1 MEKLCLCCEEKIEG
15 RRDKKF
21 CGDACRNEFHNAQNA
36 PYNSLVRNTNRRLK
50 KNYRILAQVTLV
62 GGKGRITKATLIQ
75 KGFFFDLFTSMYK
88 TQKGNDYYF
97 IYDFGYL
104 KIAPDLFVV
113 VQKFK

>member
-1 MEKLCLCCEEKIEG
+1 
-15 RRDKKF
+15 
-21 CGDACRNEFHNAQNA
+21 
-36 PYNSLVRNTNRRLK
+36 
-50 KNYRILAQVTLV
+50 V

-97 IYDFGYL
+97 IYDLGYL